1 MIEVRFA
8 APQEATVIYEL
19 IHDKA
24 EFDRSIGAYS
34 AKIQTTPEKI
44 QQTIFSNQ
52 PFAHVLLAEDNQDKI
67 GFALY
72 GFRYSSFI
80 GQPSIWLD
88 DLFVKPAMRSKGA
101 GTLLMQNLQQIA
113 KQNNCSHLSW
123 TADARNIRGLS
134 FYQRL
139 GAKVIEQKGDRCFL
153 NWSLENNNT
162 VDR

>member
-1 MIEVRFA
+1 MNVRFA
-8 APQEATVIYEL
+8 TPQEVTLIYEF
-19 IHDKA
+19 IHEKA

-52 PFAHVLLAEDNQDKI
+52 PFAYVLLAEDNQDKI

-88 DLFVKPAMRSKGA
+88 DLFVKPAMRSRGA
-101 GTLLMQNLQQIA
+101 GVLLMKKLQQIA

-123 TADARNIRGLS
+123 TADARNFRGLS

-139 GAKVIEQKGDRCFL
+139 GAEVVEQIDDRCFL
-153 NWSLENNNT
+153 NWGVS
-162 VDR
+162 